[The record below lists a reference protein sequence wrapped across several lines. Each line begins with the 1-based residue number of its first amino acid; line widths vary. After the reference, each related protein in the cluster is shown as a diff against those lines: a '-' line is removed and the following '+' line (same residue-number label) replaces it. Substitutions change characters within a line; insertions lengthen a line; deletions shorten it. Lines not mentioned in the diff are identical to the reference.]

1 MLGLMGCGKLS
12 RKPDKML
19 GEGGGGQPEMDWHS
33 IQEGGEVFPCHFMRW
48 KLRAA
53 THLVILCAYRE

>member
-19 GEGGGGQPEMDWHS
+19 GEGGGQPEVDWHS
-33 IQEGGEVFPCHFMRW
+33 IQEGVEVFPCHFMRW

-53 THLVILCAYRE
+53 THLLILCAYRE

>member
-1 MLGLMGCGKLS
+1 
-12 RKPDKML
+12 ML

-33 IQEGGEVFPCHFMRW
+33 IQEGVEVFPCHFMRW

-53 THLVILCAYRE
+53 THLLILCAYRE